1 MSIELAADANPE
13 VSGGTEWMVRP
24 WDEGNLV
31 SFVRVT
37 TVDEDA
43 RADTGWLQGNADG
56 SVSLTTF
63 AEGQS
68 GLKWSVYPYAI
79 DN

>member
-24 WDEGNLV
+24 WDDGNVV

-37 TVDEDA
+37 TEEEDGKGA
-43 RADTGWLQGNADG
+43 TGWLRGNADG
-56 SVSLTTF
+56 SISLTAF
-63 AEGQS
+63 ADDP
-68 GLKWSVYPYAI
+68 GLKWSVYPYVI